1 VKNCGSCWEL
11 GVAEAQQ
18 VLVLNGFAQPCDV
31 ADGWGDENR
40 TRHRDRG
47 NAWSGRIQFRN
58 SNPYAIGCR
67 YVRQC
72 HLNTCPVGIATQDE
86 QLRTRFDGKPEM
98 LINYFTAVATEVREI
113 LAKLGISSI
122 NEIIGRTDLLSQV
135 KIENHPK
142 ANTIDLSAILSPRDT
157 RSKQR
162 QRIEPRKEKSDS
174 PLDDTI
180 LLDVKDAIREKSSV
194 VKNYKINNTNR
205 SVGTKLAGELA
216 YLYGDK
222 GLPDGTIEL
231 RFNGSAGQSFGAFL
245 VNGIRMIL
253 VGEANDYVGKGMC
266 GGEIMIMPP
275 FGRATAAQDVI
286 IGNTV
291 LYGATGGT
299 LYASG
304 ERANASVSATAGP
317 LQWSKVSGTM
327 AAST

>member
-1 VKNCGSCWEL
+1 
-11 GVAEAQQ
+11 
-18 VLVLNGFAQPCDV
+18 
-31 ADGWGDENR
+31 
-40 TRHRDRG
+40 
-47 NAWSGRIQFRN
+47 
-58 SNPYAIGCR
+58 
-67 YVRQC
+67 
-72 HLNTCPVGIATQDE
+72 
-86 QLRTRFDGKPEM
+86 
-98 LINYFTAVATEVREI
+98 
-113 LAKLGISSI
+113 
-122 NEIIGRTDLLSQV
+122 
-135 KIENHPK
+135 
-142 ANTIDLSAILSPRDT
+142 LSPRDT
-157 RSKQR
+157 RIKQR

-304 ERANASVSATAGP
+304 RAGERFCVRNSGAMAVVEGVGDHGCEYMTGGRVVVLGATGRNFAAGMSGGVAYVLDEIGDFGEFRCNREMVDVEELIDAEEIELVRGLIAKHVQYTDSGVGRRVLERWAECQRKFVKIMPVDYRRVLREAAERDVHQGDRPAAGELVEVSHG
-317 LQWSKVSGTM
+317 
-327 AAST
+327 